1 MGKLRAP
8 VIPRVIAFAVALALT
23 AGLSAC
29 SSGSGDAHAKP
40 GTDRPLSGIVGLRWR
55 IVGVKHDAASVAIPS
70 SRGGYFALSADG
82 AIAADDTL
90 NACAARFH
98 LDDRIPRNRH
108 DSQRSG
114 IRRSRPGHAR
124 AHRGND
130 GSYQRRRRC
139 HRETGRHR
147 IGPVRWQLPQHG
159 YARQVRR
166 RAAFAIPDEHTLL
179 RRTTALDR
187 PVFIGAFADLMF
199 TRIAARSGHSV
210 VQRFRTVTWMFRW
223 QGRPS
228 WP

>member
-90 NACAARFH
+90 NAYAARFTSTTTGFH
-98 LDDRIPRNRH
+98 VTGTTVSGAGYVGH
-108 DSQRSG
+108 D
-114 IRRSRPGHAR
+114 
-124 AHRGND
+124 
-130 GSYQRRRRC
+130 
-139 HRETGRHR
+139 
-147 IGPVRWQLPQHG
+147 PVMLALIEG
-159 YARQVRR
+159 
-166 RAAFAIPDEHTLL
+166 
-179 RRTTALDR
+179 TTALTNEGADVTARRAGTELDLSVGSYRSTATQDR
-187 PVFIGAFADLMF
+187 S
-199 TRIAARSGHSV
+199 AAAQPSPSPTNTHS
-210 VQRFRTVTWMFRW
+210 
-223 QGRPS
+223 
-228 WP
+228 